1 MNYHNC
7 ITFTWYIS
15 NHLTEQEMLKNVK
28 IHIGTTLFWFYVI
41 VTQMI
46 KKKKRRQEL
55 YPNSGFQNQD
65 KKQQLCPIQ

>member
-28 IHIGTTLFWFYVI
+28 IPIGTTLFWFYVI

-46 KKKKRRQEL
+46 KKKKRRQKL